1 MERLFPPDSYDGH
14 CLPKFYPEKNKI
26 YPFYVMRLLSEKLQK
41 GSTLV
46 SDGGAALIYTL
57 QAFKLKDNQRLIS
70 STGLELLRFAIS
82 GSIGACVSSNFGS
95 VITICEDRGL
105 NLSSP
110 ELQTIAEYDLPI
122 KILVLKSYGHSI
134 IRNIQRD
141 YFGSRYVATDNEIN
155 SGSSP
160 VTEIPSLFGI
170 KSFKAENLDELGDAV
185 NGWLAS
191 SGPAICEVVSANDQ
205 DMIPRPSFLVRGIK
219 NGCQGLWRKC
229 FPKLIKKLKNYD
241 CRY

>member
-1 MERLFPPDSYDGH
+1 MVIDIDKNELTKGTIDIDLAIQCDAKVFLQELLKNKFDSLSSWSEWIKKCKNWRDLFPPDSYDGH

-70 STGLELLRFAIS
+70 STGLELPGFAIS

-134 IRNIQRD
+134 IRNIQKD
-141 YFGSRYVATDNEIN
+141 YFGSRYAQRQRN
-155 SGSSP
+155 
-160 VTEIPSLFGI
+160 
-170 KSFKAENLDELGDAV
+170 
-185 NGWLAS
+185 
-191 SGPAICEVVSANDQ
+191 
-205 DMIPRPSFLVRGIK
+205 
-219 NGCQGLWRKC
+219 
-229 FPKLIKKLKNYD
+229 
-241 CRY
+241 